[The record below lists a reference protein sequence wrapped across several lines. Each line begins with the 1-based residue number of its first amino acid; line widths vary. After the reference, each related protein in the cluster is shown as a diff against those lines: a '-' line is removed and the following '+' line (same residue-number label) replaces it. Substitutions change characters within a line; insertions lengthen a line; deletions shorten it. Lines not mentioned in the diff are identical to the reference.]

1 MTLPPGTYIAIDGPI
16 GVGKTSFAGILA
28 HELSAR
34 TVLEGETDNPFLPD
48 FYRNPRGFGLRTQLT
63 FLLARHRQQSQ
74 LRQLSLFNQTVVT
87 DYVFEKDRIFAHLNL
102 DDRELDIYNRVEQL
116 LVGDIPK
123 PDLVIYLQSNP
134 ERLMTNIRVRDIDY
148 ERSIELEYLKQICEA
163 YRRFFFQWH
172 KSPLL
177 IVNATAIDF
186 VKNER
191 HRAELLR
198 IVNEMPAGTTSFNP
212 EV

>member
-1 MTLPPGTYIAIDGPI
+1 MTLPHGTFIAIEGPI
-16 GVGKTSFAGILA
+16 GVGKTSFASIMA
-28 HELSAR
+28 HELNAR
-34 TVLEGETDNPFLPD
+34 TVLEGETDNPFLAD
-48 FYRNPRGFGLRTQLT
+48 FYRDPRRFGLRTQLT
-63 FLLARHRQQSQ
+63 FLLARHRQQSR

-102 DDRELDIYNRVEQL
+102 DDKELEIYQRVEQL
-116 LVGDIPK
+116 LITDIPV
-123 PDLVIYLQSNP
+123 PDLVIYLQSTP
-134 ERLMTNIRVRDIDY
+134 ERLLTNIKVRDIDY
-148 ERSIELEYLKQICEA
+148 ERSIEMEYLEQICEA

-191 HRAELLR
+191 HRAELLK
-198 IVNEMPAGTTSFNP
+198 IVNEMPAGTTCFNP
-212 EV
+212 EA